1 MAMPRRR
8 RLQLRTRVLAGVLA
22 VTVVVFVAFDA
33 VAVAELRRY
42 LVNRVDNTLQT
53 VLALSSPHLDRLFYE
68 AGTGRPTPVLQ
79 AGLGTYNYLAFV
91 PDRGS
96 TVVFDAEPGVAPEF
110 PADLT
115 RLAASHQ
122 ARTVAARS
130 GSGQLRLRAQSVTG
144 GTLVATA
151 SLHDV
156 NRTVR
161 QLLII
166 AIIGTVVALAV
177 IALGVI
183 LVVRRG
189 LRPLES
195 MASQADRINAG
206 DLTHRV
212 GDDDPGSEVGRLATA
227 LNGMLGRIEAS
238 VQEREADQDL
248 MRRFFADASHE
259 LRTPLASLRA
269 NAELYQQ
276 GVLSQREQVDE
287 AMRRIELEAQR
298 MSRLVDD
305 MLRLA
310 RLDQHPTQ
318 QHDAVDL
325 SAVLEGCVERARLD
339 AVGHRWRSEV
349 APGVVV
355 DGDEELLRRAVD
367 NLVANVHAHTPPGT
381 TATLSASRQGP
392 SVVVDVTD
400 DGPGVPE
407 DRLPRI
413 FDRFYRADTQ
423 SFRSGS
429 GLGLAIVREIAA
441 AHEGN
446 ATAALEY
453 PHGLRVTLHLPA
465 VGLMPLANGSTR
477 SAEHRHDIPQVDQSR
492 RLGQ

>member
-1 MAMPRRR
+1 MPRRR

-22 VTVVVFVAFDA
+22 VTVVAFVAFDA

-42 LVNRVDNTLQT
+42 LIHRVDSTLET
-53 VLALSSPHLDRLFYE
+53 VLNLSSPHLDRLFYE
-68 AGTGRPTPVLQ
+68 AGTGRPTL
-79 AGLGTYNYLAFV
+79 ALRLGLGSYNYLAFV
-91 PDRGS
+91 PDHGS
-96 TVVFDAEPGVAPEF
+96 TVVFDAEPGVAPEL
-110 PADLT
+110 PADLH
-115 RLAASHQ
+115 RLAASQQ
-122 ARTVAARS
+122 AQTVAAKH
-130 GSGQLRLRAQSVTG
+130 GSGQLRLRARSVSG
-144 GTLVATA
+144 GTLVVTA
-151 SLHDV
+151 SLQEV
-156 NRTVR
+156 NRTVG

-166 AIIGTVVALAV
+166 VIIGSAVAVGV
-177 IALGVI
+177 IALGVV

-195 MASQADRINAG
+195 MAAQADRINAG

-212 GDDDPGSEVGRLATA
+212 GEDDPGSEVGRLATA
-227 LNGMLGRIEAS
+227 LNGMLGRIEGS
-238 VQEREADQDL
+238 IQEREADQDL

-276 GVLSQREQVDE
+276 GVLSQPEQVDE
-287 AMRRIELEAQR
+287 AMRRIGLEAQR

-310 RLDQHPTQ
+310 RLDQRPTQ

-325 SAVLEGCVERARLD
+325 RAVLEGCVERARLD
-339 AVGHRWRSEV
+339 APGHRWRSDV
-349 APGVVV
+349 APDLVV

-392 SVVVDVTD
+392 SIVIDVSD

-423 SFRSGS
+423 SSRSGS
-429 GLGLAIVREIAA
+429 GLGLAIVSEIAA
-441 AHEGN
+441 AHEGT
-446 ATAALEY
+446 ATAGLNY
-453 PHGLRVTLHLPA
+453 PRGLRVTLHLPGA
-465 VGLMPLANGSTR
+465 SLILPANGSTR
-477 SAEHRHDIPQVDQSR
+477 PAERS
-492 RLGQ
+492 GQ